1 MHKIYLIFFFI
12 LLVSD
17 CGSTI
22 FKNTESVSAPVVREQ
37 APEPVNAPTIIKLEH
52 DSFAAQIEYD
62 PQGKF
67 ISEWKNDGQGIVIN
81 GAYFDT
87 DYTPSGLLII
97 NKNRIGKRM
106 FDQNKTGLIAVTN
119 NLTSI
124 RDLAVSPVKNN
135 ESLDFALQS
144 YPFLIK
150 NSQAALATDS
160 GKKARRTAL
169 GIDAENNLYIISV
182 TSYQPTLYEFM
193 NQIIATKIPFTF
205 VLNLDGGPSS
215 GIYANWG
222 KTQLQI
228 DSFTKVSSVVRFK
241 AKQ

>member
-1 MHKIYLIFFFI
+1 MHKTYLIFFFI
-12 LLVSD
+12 LFVSG
-17 CGSTI
+17 CGSTP
-22 FKNTESVSAPVVREQ
+22 KSAGPIPVPMAIEQ
-37 APEPVNAPTIIKLEH
+37 TPEPVNTPTIIKLEH
-52 DSFAAQIEYD
+52 ESFAVQIEYD

-67 ISEWKNDGQGIVIN
+67 ISEWKNGGQEIVIN

-97 NKNRIGKRM
+97 NKKRIGKRM
-106 FDQNKTGLIAVTN
+106 FGQNKTGLIAVTN

-124 RDLAVSPVKNN
+124 RDLAVSPVKDN

-150 NSQAALATDS
+150 NSLPALSSDS

-169 GIDAENNLYIISV
+169 GVDMEKNVYIITA

-193 NQIIATKIPFTF
+193 NQIVATKIPFTF
-205 VLNLDGGPSS
+205 VLNLDGGPST
-215 GIYANWG
+215 GLFANWG
-222 KTQLQI
+222 ETQLQM
-228 DSFTKVSSVVRFK
+228 DSFTKVSSVIRFK
-241 AKQ
+241 VR